1 MRHSYLL
8 HLLLFLKLFTVR
20 KGGKLLFLRN
30 WEGKKKNDYPLQI
43 MGGQQLYKNGTNIQK
58 GQAILSAQLHNENH
72 MLWPEGL
79 TITLKLIRVV
89 YLHGKQL
96 HLNRSLPTIGKHQ
109 WVKSLLY
116 VPPTMLRVLS
126 KNWLSNQTWIHT
138 LTLRKCFNSMRF

>member
-1 MRHSYLL
+1 
-8 HLLLFLKLFTVR
+8 
-20 KGGKLLFLRN
+20 
-30 WEGKKKNDYPLQI
+30 

-126 KNWLSNQTWIHT
+126 KN
-138 LTLRKCFNSMRF
+138 